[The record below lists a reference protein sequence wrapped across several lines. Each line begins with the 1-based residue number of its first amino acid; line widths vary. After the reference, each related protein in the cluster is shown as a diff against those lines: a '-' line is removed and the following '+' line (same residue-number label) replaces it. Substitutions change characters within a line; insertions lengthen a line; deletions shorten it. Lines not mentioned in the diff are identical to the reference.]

1 MRFSYVIDTGADM
14 SVLRQ
19 SAATRLDASITPEV
33 RVLSGLSA
41 NNVCSI
47 GTCKLIAVLQLSKR
61 CSWPMMSCPQLET
74 LLSVGILLGYRI

>member
-47 GTCKLIAVLQLSKR
+47 GTCKL
-61 CSWPMMSCPQLET
+61 MMSCPQLET